1 MRSFV
6 YKSVRKAD
14 TYLYLR
20 EDGAFDAI
28 PAELLEKLG
37 PPVFVIELLL
47 DPSRPLARED
57 VETVMRNLTDQGY
70 HLQLPPAA
78 AESDRLA

>member
-14 TYLYLR
+14 TYLYLP
-20 EDGAFDAI
+20 EEGAFDAI

-57 VETVMRNLTDQGY
+57 VGTVMRNLTDQGY

>member
-6 YKSVRKAD
+6 YKSIRKAD

-20 EDGAFDAI
+20 DEGGFDAI

-47 DPSRPLARED
+47 DQSRPLAREN
-57 VETVMRNLTDQGY
+57 VETVMSNLTEKGY

-78 AESDRLA
+78 VDSDRLA

>member
-20 EDGAFDAI
+20 DEGAFDPI
-28 PAELLEKLG
+28 PVELLEKLG

-57 VETVMRNLTDQGY
+57 VETVMRNLDNQGY

-78 AESDRLA
+78 ADIDRLA

>member
-1 MRSFV
+1 MRCFV

-14 TYLYLR
+14 TYVYLR
-20 EDGAFDAI
+20 EEAAFDLL

-47 DPSRPLARED
+47 DAERKLARED
-57 VETVMRNLTDQGY
+57 VNVVMANIAEQGF
-70 HLQLPPAA
+70 HLQLPPPPESAA
-78 AESDRLA
+78 TS

>member
-20 EDGAFDAI
+20 DEGAFDAI
-28 PAELLEKLG
+28 PVELMEKLG

-47 DPSRPLARED
+47 DASRPLARED
-57 VETVMRNLTDQGY
+57 VEMVMRNLTEQGY

-78 AESDRLA
+78 AEFDRLA

>member
-20 EDGAFDAI
+20 EEGAFDAI

-47 DPSRPLARED
+47 DSSRPLARED